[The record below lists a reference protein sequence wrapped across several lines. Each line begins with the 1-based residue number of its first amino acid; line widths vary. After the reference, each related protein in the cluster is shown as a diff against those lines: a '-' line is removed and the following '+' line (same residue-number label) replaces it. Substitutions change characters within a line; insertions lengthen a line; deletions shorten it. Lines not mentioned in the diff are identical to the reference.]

1 MRPDPGLIP
10 SLHEIVMYVG
20 GSGPSHLD
28 VNVMAM
34 PFAVAGRSQ
43 SLGGQVD
50 AADKCHFGRLARI
63 DQPTLL
69 MLEIRSVCSIP
80 ASAETRTPRSE

>member
-1 MRPDPGLIP
+1 VRPDPGLIP

-20 GSGPSHLD
+20 GGRPSHFD
-28 VNVMAM
+28 VNIMAM

-50 AADKCHFGRLARI
+50 TADNATS
-63 DQPTLL
+63 DD
-69 MLEIRSVCSIP
+69 SP
-80 ASAETRTPRSE
+80 ASTNQLF